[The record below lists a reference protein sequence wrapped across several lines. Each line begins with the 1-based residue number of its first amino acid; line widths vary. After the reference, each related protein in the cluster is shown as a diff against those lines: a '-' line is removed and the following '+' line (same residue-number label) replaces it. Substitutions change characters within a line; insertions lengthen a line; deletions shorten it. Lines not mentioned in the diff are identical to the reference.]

1 MVDMHKE
8 LEKSSIQID
17 HTLNNDLTSII
28 SVNSSKFTPFINL
41 FWQQQKKLFKCSN
54 KGVRFDPML
63 IRFCRSL
70 WSKSSSAYEELRNFN
85 VLVLPSSRTL
95 RDYKN
100 FTQSKTGFAKE
111 ILNDLTGLSSNFI
124 GNQRYIA
131 IVIDEM
137 KIKINLVFDK
147 HSGEL
152 SGFVDLGDP
161 DKNFTSMD
169 SKMKTLASH
178 ALVLHHRGICT
189 DLKYSLAYFT
199 TRGVT
204 STQLFPIF

>member
-1 MVDMHKE
+1 
-8 LEKSSIQID
+8 
-17 HTLNNDLTSII
+17 
-28 SVNSSKFTPFINL
+28 
-41 FWQQQKKLFKCSN
+41 
-54 KGVRFDPML
+54 
-63 IRFCRSL
+63 
-70 WSKSSSAYEELRNFN
+70 
-85 VLVLPSSRTL
+85 
-95 RDYKN
+95 
-100 FTQSKTGFAKE
+100 
-111 ILNDLTGLSSNFI
+111 
-124 GNQRYIA
+124 
-131 IVIDEM
+131 M

-178 ALVLHHRGICT
+178 ALVLYHQGICT

-204 STQLFPIF
+204 STKLFPIF

>member
-1 MVDMHKE
+1 
-8 LEKSSIQID
+8 
-17 HTLNNDLTSII
+17 
-28 SVNSSKFTPFINL
+28 
-41 FWQQQKKLFKCSN
+41 
-54 KGVRFDPML
+54 
-63 IRFCRSL
+63 
-70 WSKSSSAYEELRNFN
+70 
-85 VLVLPSSRTL
+85 
-95 RDYKN
+95 
-100 FTQSKTGFAKE
+100 
-111 ILNDLTGLSSNFI
+111 
-124 GNQRYIA
+124 
-131 IVIDEM
+131 M

-178 ALVLHHRGICT
+178 ALVLYHRGICT